1 VRTLLAETGAMPLLA
16 AQLSTAVGVDV
27 AAALLNISISAQEQM
42 VSVPGLL
49 DATIALRTGATVH
62 NLLCDEA
69 HRVGIGARWPLFSR
83 PLNSAA
89 ESSVPHGRVS
99 ATEAAQRVG
108 RSTMRPVCRAR
119 RWVAR
124 RPARWRGHSQQYG
137 RRRATA
143 GAGQADAWW
152 QPQGSA
158 RRCRSGPRGQGRMYG
173 RREGERPSGHG
184 GKVGEG
190 QMRGPWRR

>member
-1 VRTLLAETGAMPLLA
+1 MRTLLAETGAMPLLA
-16 AQLSTAVGVDV
+16 VQLSTDAGVDV

-99 ATEAAQRVG
+99 ATEAAQRAG
-108 RSTMRPVCRAR
+108 RSTMRPACCAR

-124 RPARWRGHSQQYG
+124 RPVRWRAAIANGTGGGVPQPGLG
-137 RRRATA
+137 RR
-143 GAGQADAWW
+143 
-152 QPQGSA
+152 
-158 RRCRSGPRGQGRMYG
+158 
-173 RREGERPSGHG
+173 
-184 GKVGEG
+184 
-190 QMRGPWRR
+190 MRGGSRRGARGGAAVARAGRGGCMAAAKASDRAAMAAKWEIGRAHV